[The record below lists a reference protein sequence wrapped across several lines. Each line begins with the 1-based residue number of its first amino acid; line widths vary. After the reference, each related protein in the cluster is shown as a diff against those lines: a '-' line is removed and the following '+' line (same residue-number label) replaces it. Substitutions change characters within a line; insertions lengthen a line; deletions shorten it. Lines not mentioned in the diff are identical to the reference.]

1 MSCEIKNGPA
11 AHSLKGLKGQPS
23 KWLERF
29 SRLFPK
35 NAKVL
40 DLACGCGRNTK
51 YLSKMGYE
59 VTAVDWDE
67 RVRPYVADLPGG
79 TFKQVDLENGT
90 WAFEPEAFDVILVN
104 FYLYRPIL
112 SFLPSSLVP
121 GGYLLYETFMMPYLG
136 FDGNRAKNC
145 DFILNPL
152 ELVDTYRNTMAVL
165 AYEETLSEKGD
176 CFQKILCKKPIDGKN
191 LPVALYDYENLLKI

>member
-1 MSCEIKNGPA
+1 
-11 AHSLKGLKGQPS
+11 
-23 KWLERF
+23 
-29 SRLFPK
+29 
-35 NAKVL
+35 
-40 DLACGCGRNTK
+40 
-51 YLSKMGYE
+51 MGYE

-67 RVRPYVADLPGG
+67 RVRPYVADLPGV

-136 FDGNRAKNC
+136 FDGNRAK
-145 DFILNPL
+145 
-152 ELVDTYRNTMAVL
+152 ELRFHFESSGTCGYLSQYHGGFGIRRN
-165 AYEETLSEKGD
+165 
-176 CFQKILCKKPIDGKN
+176 
-191 LPVALYDYENLLKI
+191 AL

>member
-67 RVRPYVADLPGG
+67 RVRPYVADLPGV

-152 ELVDTYRNTMAVL
+152 ELVDTYRNTMAVWHTKKRSL
-165 AYEETLSEKGD
+165 RKGTASRR
-176 CFQKILCKKPIDGKN
+176 FYARN
-191 LPVALYDYENLLKI
+191 R

>member
-59 VTAVDWDE
+59 ESDLTLLIF
-67 RVRPYVADLPGG
+67 RV
-79 TFKQVDLENGT
+79 
-90 WAFEPEAFDVILVN
+90 
-104 FYLYRPIL
+104 
-112 SFLPSSLVP
+112 SPSSRLTLKTAL
-121 GGYLLYETFMMPYLG
+121 GLSSQKLLT
-136 FDGNRAKNC
+136 
-145 DFILNPL
+145 
-152 ELVDTYRNTMAVL
+152 
-165 AYEETLSEKGD
+165 
-176 CFQKILCKKPIDGKN
+176 
-191 LPVALYDYENLLKI
+191 